1 MSALSKL
8 TTVEA
13 KIFAREPLAMF
24 WGLVFP
30 AVLLLVLGLFFPGAD
45 TPSADLGGY
54 RLVDLYAP
62 IVLALALATLAFATL
77 PAILATYR
85 ERGVLRRLQTTPV
98 NPWRLVSAQLM
109 VQVAVA
115 VLAGGAAIAVGAVV
129 FDIPLPENLIVFT
142 LVYLL
147 AAASMLAIGLLIGAV
162 APTVSSGQGIGM
174 AVYFP
179 MLFFAGVY
187 FPRQAMPE
195 GLKTVSDLTPAGAAV
210 QALSDTWS
218 GLAPSTSNL
227 VVMAAYAIGAGV
239 LAALVF
245 RWE

>member
-1 MSALSKL
+1 MSALAKL
-8 TTVEA
+8 TTIEG
-13 KIFAREPLAMF
+13 KLFAREPMAMF
-24 WGLVFP
+24 WGLAFP
-30 AVLLLVLGLFFPGAD
+30 ALLLLVLGLFFPGAD
-45 TPSADLGGY
+45 TPSPDLGGY

-62 IVLALALATLAFATL
+62 IVLALALATLAFVTL
-77 PAILATYR
+77 PVILATYR

-98 NPWRLVSAQLM
+98 NPWRMVSAQLI

-115 VLAGGAAIAVGAVV
+115 LVAGAIAVAIAVFV
-129 FDIPLPENLIVFT
+129 FDIPLPESPVVFA

-187 FPRQAMPE
+187 FPRQVMPE
-195 GLKTVSDLTPAGAAV
+195 GLRTVSDLTPAGAAV
-210 QALSDTWS
+210 QAITDAWS
-218 GLAPSTSNL
+218 GAAVSTSSL
-227 VVMAAYAIGAGV
+227 LVMAAYAIGASV